1 MMGGISIWQLLI
13 ILVIVLV
20 IFGAKRLRNLGSDLG
35 ASVKG
40 FRDAMKEEGSK
51 EGEEQ
56 STQQLEQSEQNS
68 VIEAEA
74 TREEAT
80 AATNP
85 PKEKEKI

>member
-1 MMGGISIWQLLI
+1 MGGISIWQLLI

-40 FRDAMKEEGSK
+40 FRDAMKEEGTK

-56 STQQLEQSEQNS
+56 STQQLEQSEQNP

-74 TREEAT
+74 TREEVT

-85 PKEKEKI
+85 SKEKEKI